1 MGARRPIPADFVFP
15 VSSSSYSAQHLE
27 AFSPTQASTGPR
39 CPMNT
44 KRHMSAGFLAPQA
57 PRNTTQAHCHTQ
69 VNLTFHAA
77 LLCGNQEACFPT
89 VQRGPVLPTMTAHR
103 RVPAPLS
110 KIKNTNSFTEWKK
123 VVICIIRT
131 MQGWSASLRK
141 VAGALPEKA
150 DMLHV
155 AALVQEPALGWKNT
169 GQCTVKLPK
178 SC

>member
-1 MGARRPIPADFVFP
+1 
-15 VSSSSYSAQHLE
+15 
-27 AFSPTQASTGPR
+27 
-39 CPMNT
+39 
-44 KRHMSAGFLAPQA
+44 
-57 PRNTTQAHCHTQ
+57 
-69 VNLTFHAA
+69 
-77 LLCGNQEACFPT
+77 
-89 VQRGPVLPTMTAHR
+89 MTAHR